1 VDFAASSF
9 DYVNQNTV
17 HPVGLVALALA
28 AAFILLGPI
37 RAIPL
42 VLIGLAVYIPS
53 AQRLALAGADF
64 AFLRIGVM
72 LALARLA
79 AGSRLFA
86 FRFVAIDVLVTA
98 GTLAKVLLM
107 PVVTGQVGILV
118 QQIGSAFDTL
128 GMYLVARAT
137 IRSIDDIRALA
148 AKSLVLCLPAA
159 VIFGIEKSTGRNMLS
174 VFGGIP
180 FLTDVREGRLRCQ
193 GAFAHA
199 ILAGC
204 YFVALLPLWLASWRD
219 GARGRVIALVGF
231 ALASVIVVSCA
242 SSTPVAA
249 MLFVVTAFIAYPFWM
264 HLRALWM
271 LASAAAVVL
280 HFVMTHGIWHL
291 IARIDLVG
299 GSTGWHR
306 FHLID
311 KAIAHFGE
319 WWLVGTVSTRHWG
332 WGLQDVTNQYIL
344 EGVRGGIWAML
355 ALLATIVLALR
366 ACGFWLRRLP
376 PGSNAHLVV
385 FGVGASVFAQ
395 MAIFMA
401 VSYFGQTTMIW
412 YLTIAMG
419 AFLAESMAVERARDR
434 VRQAAGV
441 AQAQERRRLQ
451 AIAVGGSV
459 RAGAGTAAVTRPGM

>member
-1 VDFAASSF
+1 MDFAASSF

-17 HPVGLVALALA
+17 HPVGLAALAIA
-28 AAFILLGPI
+28 CACILLGPL

-72 LALARLA
+72 LALVRLA
-79 AGSRLFA
+79 AAGRLLD
-86 FRFVAIDVLVTA
+86 FRFGAIDALVVA
-98 GTLAKVLLM
+98 GTLAKLLLM
-107 PVVTGQVGILV
+107 PAVTGQAGILV

-128 GMYLVARAT
+128 GMYVVARAT

-148 AKSLVLCLPAA
+148 VRSLILCLPAA
-159 VIFGIEKSTGRNMLS
+159 LVFGIEKSTGRNMLS

-180 FLTDVREGRLRCQ
+180 FLTDVREGKLRCQ

-204 YFVALLPLWLASWRD
+204 YFVALLPLWLASWRE
-219 GARGRVIALVGF
+219 GARGRWVAAGGLV
-231 ALASVIVVSCA
+231 LASVVVISCA

-249 MLFVVTAFIAYPFWM
+249 MLFVVAAFVAYPFWM
-264 HLRALWM
+264 HLRAVWM
-271 LASAAAVVL
+271 LAILGATVL
-280 HFVMTHGIWHL
+280 HFVMQHGVWHL

-311 KAIAHFGE
+311 KAIAHFDE
-319 WWLVGTVSTRHWG
+319 WWLVGTMSTRHWG

-344 EGVRGGIWAML
+344 EGVRGGVWAML
-355 ALLATIVLALR
+355 ALAASIVLALR

-376 PGSNAHLVV
+376 SGSSSHLVV

-395 MAIFMA
+395 MAIFLA
-401 VSYFGQTTMIW
+401 VSYFGQTIMIW
-412 YLTIAMG
+412 YLTLAMA
-419 AFLAESMAVERARDR
+419 AFLAEGMAVERARDG
-434 VRQAAGV
+434 VRAVAAREE
-441 AQAQERRRLQ
+441 ALARRRERGVT
-451 AIAVGGSV
+451 AVT
-459 RAGAGTAAVTRPGM
+459 AGARSRGAAEAPV